1 MDQTADAVRQQVFEA
16 AGRLHRAT
24 EGMER
29 LFRRREFVR
38 ELRERGTWLVDG
50 KPPVEQPE
58 WVQRWSKYWDELTAN
73 PEYQRLQGEA
83 RRAREALHTPQFEAA
98 LEMLQLGDPS
108 GAEYAIAYLEA
119 DPWYFRSGYLKAR
132 ITRWLRQVKLDEPQ
146 QERLRQVIVEG
157 IQRGSR
163 YEQVE
168 YRKLGRRLDT
178 EAFRAEL
185 RKLAGSKD
193 AGTARRASLALKACE
208 LNDTPGRDLRGAR

>member
-1 MDQTADAVRQQVFEA
+1 MDQTTDAVRQQVFQA

-50 KPPVEQPE
+50 KPPAEQPE
-58 WVQRWSKYWDELTAN
+58 WVQRWSKYWDELKAN
-73 PEYQRLQGEA
+73 PEYQQLQEEA
-83 RRAREALHTPQFEAA
+83 RRAREALHSADFEGA
-98 LEMLQLGDPS
+98 LEMLQLGDAS

-132 ITRWLRQVKLDEPQ
+132 IARWLRQIELDDSQ
-146 QERLRQVIVEG
+146 QERLRIVIVAG
-157 IQRGSR
+157 IQKGSR

-178 EAFRAEL
+178 EAFRDVLKRLTARPE
-185 RKLAGSKD
+185 AGV
-193 AGTARRASLALKACE
+193 ARRASLALKACE